1 MLFKRLLKFFNEL
14 FQRIANN
21 NDNKERRRK
30 MTNAK
35 KQDIIAK
42 VSSFLNKLLD
52 EEEIP
57 VASSAE
63 QPV

>member
-1 MLFKRLLKFFNEL
+1 
-14 FQRIANN
+14 
-21 NDNKERRRK
+21 